1 MTEEKLSLD
10 MNEILNASIEAK
22 YEKLN
27 QSEFHRRIVE
37 SGLTRSTVEEISKIK
52 REPEWMLRLRLKSLE
67 LFEKIPTPNWL
78 PDFLGSLN
86 VSSLELY
93 VKPDVDQTSSWDQ
106 IPKEV
111 RDYYDVLGIP
121 ESEKKYLGGLVAVFE
136 SEPIYSNVKEEL
148 TKKGVI
154 MMPPE
159 DALKKYPDFMKDY
172 FMKIFPASDHKFA
185 ALHG

>member
-78 PDFLGSLN
+78 
-86 VSSLELY
+86 
-93 VKPDVDQTSSWDQ
+93 
-106 IPKEV
+106 
-111 RDYYDVLGIP
+111 
-121 ESEKKYLGGLVAVFE
+121 
-136 SEPIYSNVKEEL
+136 
-148 TKKGVI
+148 
-154 MMPPE
+154 
-159 DALKKYPDFMKDY
+159 
-172 FMKIFPASDHKFA
+172 
-185 ALHG
+185 